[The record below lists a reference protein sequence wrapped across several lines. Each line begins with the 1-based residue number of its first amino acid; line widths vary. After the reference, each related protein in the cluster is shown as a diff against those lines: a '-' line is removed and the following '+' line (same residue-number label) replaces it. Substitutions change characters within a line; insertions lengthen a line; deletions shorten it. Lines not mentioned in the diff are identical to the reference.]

1 MQWLHNTGISHN
13 TRVLGG
19 RNPKNLLFAWIY
31 PMDFAK
37 MPENAVA
44 A

>member
-1 MQWLHNTGISHN
+1 MAALEAK
-13 TRVLGG
+13 TRQTLF
-19 RNPKNLLFAWIY
+19 FAWIY

-37 MPENAVA
+37 MPQNAVA